1 MTPVIIR
8 LSERLRKQIENY
20 LNECLPDEACGL
32 LGGHDGNAEVMLP
45 VRNDLQ
51 SATRFRMNASE
62 QIQAI
67 LWLEA
72 QCLDMIGIF
81 HSHPR
86 GPETPSEM
94 DLQEHAYPEC
104 AAIICSNPNEDW
116 VIRAF
121 SIQEGRALEIELVFH

>member
-8 LSERLRKQIENY
+8 MPEQLRKQIEDY

-32 LGGHDGNAEVMLP
+32 LGGHDGNVEIMLP
-45 VRNDLQ
+45 VHNELL
-51 SATRFRMNASE
+51 SATRFRMNALE

-72 QCLDMIGIF
+72 QRLDMIGIF

-94 DLQEHAYPEC
+94 DLQEHAYPDC
-104 AAIICSNPNEDW
+104 AAVICSNSNEGW

-121 SIQEGRALEIELVFH
+121 SVQEGRALEIELMFH